1 MTKEKIKKLES
12 MGFKVTT
19 TRDWLQLSV
28 EEEKVIEMRVALA
41 AELEKMRKEAG
52 LTQAQL
58 AKKLGTKQS
67 GVARMINNPLVDCGR
82 QDRRGNAF
90 TVRSSKSTR
99 ARMSAGNWTNC
110 LRKAQGAAPDVGR
123 KWCAEGRQAQ
133 ERRLASIALLL

>member
-28 EEEKVIEMRVALA
+28 EDEKVVEMRVALA

-58 AKKLGTKQS
+58 AKKLGTRQS
-67 GVARMINNPLVDCGR
+67 GVARMINNPD
-82 QDRRGNAF
+82 
-90 TVRSSKSTR
+90 TVTID
-99 ARMSAGNWTNC
+99 N
-110 LRKAQGAAPDVGR
+110 LIKAMVSMGASDSR
-123 KWCAEGRQAQ
+123 
-133 ERRLASIALLL
+133 IAACLLLCTVAN

>member
-1 MTKEKIKKLES
+1 MTKEKIKKLEA

-19 TRDWLQLSV
+19 TKDWLRLSV

-67 GVARMINNPLVDCGR
+67 GVARMINNPDTATIDNLI
-82 QDRRGNAF
+82 
-90 TVRSSKSTR
+90 
-99 ARMSAGNWTNC
+99 
-110 LRKAQGAAPDVGR
+110 KAMVAMGASVGR
-123 KWCAEGRQAQ
+123 
-133 ERRLASIALLL
+133 IAACLLLCTAAH

>member
-1 MTKEKIKKLES
+1 MTKEKIKKLEA

-19 TRDWLQLSV
+19 TKDWLRLSV

-67 GVARMINNPLVDCGR
+67 GVARMINNPDTATIDNLI
-82 QDRRGNAF
+82 
-90 TVRSSKSTR
+90 
-99 ARMSAGNWTNC
+99 
-110 LRKAQGAAPDVGR
+110 KAMVAMGASVGR
-123 KWCAEGRQAQ
+123 
-133 ERRLASIALLL
+133 IAACLLHCTAAN